1 MHFHKRLKVI
11 ALTFLGLSFTFLPS
25 SFGQGF
31 SDASSEAGITLVH
44 NTTGINDHKM
54 GTGAA
59 WLDYNKDGYLDL
71 YVTMRIGANKLFKN
85 NGPNPMTGIYAFT
98 DVAVDL
104 GVDDTSGD
112 GGGISIA
119 DINNDG
125 WDDIFLA
132 NCDENILYL
141 NNGPDLSGD
150 FSFTDATSD
159 AFPNGS
165 AGGNSRSPSASWGD
179 YDKDGYLDLYIA
191 QHYPVLGSSGGTNQD
206 FLYHNE
212 GPNASGVF
220 TFTDVSD
227 YLEIDSLMGYGFIG
241 GWSDYDKDG
250 DLDIFLI
257 NDCPIANGK
266 KTKVW
271 RNDGT
276 NGSNPWNFT
285 EVSASIGIDDC
296 RNGMGIGVGDYNR
309 DGWMDIF
316 YTNIGECVLYSN
328 DTDGTFSDMS
338 EDTGIDIQPAQH
350 FSWGAAFMDYD
361 NDGWQ
366 DIMVSIGA
374 LSLNPNP
381 AFPFN
386 LQPNMFFKNNGD
398 STFTNIAGTLG
409 LADDRQSR
417 SGIYGDYD
425 NDGDLDI
432 YVTNYEDNCVLNK
445 NNLNNGNHWLKIH
458 LVGTQGNQDGLGS
471 KIKLTTFD
479 GTVQHYETRSGSN
492 LGGGD
497 SPYAHFGLDTNTII
511 TEIEVTWLSGEVQT
525 INNPSVDQLLEVT
538 EPLLSLPV
546 ELVNFTA
553 RQENEKVNLQWT
565 TASENNNDYFIIQ
578 SSSDGEVFSDLDEIQ
593 GRGTTSFN
601 TEYQTYDLK
610 PLYGDNYY
618 RLKQVDFDGK
628 FTFSEIRLVNFEG
641 KKTTIN
647 VFPNPTK
654 TGKVNLNF
662 FNSNRNTTIEIRDLL
677 GRLVFQNK
685 VESIGNQL
693 IEIPTSHWTNG
704 IFIIRVSNAAM
715 DKNIKVLIDN

>member
-11 ALTFLGLSFTFLPS
+11 VLTFFGLSFTFLPS

-71 YVTMRIGANKLFKN
+71 YVTMRVGANKLFKN
-85 NGPNPMTGIYAFT
+85 NGPDILTGIYDFS
-98 DVAVDL
+98 DVAVSL
-104 GVDDTSGD
+104 GVADASSD
-112 GGGISIA
+112 GGGVSIA

-141 NNGPDLSGD
+141 NDGPDINGD
-150 FSFTDATSD
+150 FSFTDVTSS

-191 QHYPVLGSSGGTNQD
+191 QHYTVLGSSGGTTQD
-206 FLYHNE
+206 FLYHNNGDE
-212 GPNASGVF
+212 
-220 TFTDVSD
+220 TFTDISNLLV
-227 YLEIDSLMGYGFIG
+227 IDSLMGGGFIG

-250 DLDIFLI
+250 DMDIFLI
-257 NDCPIANGK
+257 NDCPIAIGK
-266 KTKVW
+266 PTMVW
-271 RNDGT
+271 RNDG
-276 NGSNPWNFT
+276 GSDPLTWDFT
-285 EVSASIGIDDC
+285 EVSDSIGINDC

-316 YTNIGECVLYSN
+316 YTNIGDCAFYSN
-328 DTDGTFSDMS
+328 DEGVFTDIAPTALN
-338 EDTGIDIQPAQH
+338 TQPHMQH

-374 LSLNPNP
+374 LSLNPSP
-381 AFPFN
+381 GFPFN
-386 LQPNMFFKNNGD
+386 QQPNMFFRNNGD

-409 LADDRQSR
+409 LDDDRQSR

-445 NNLNNGNHWLKIH
+445 NNLNNGKHWLKVH
-458 LVGTQGNQDGLGS
+458 LVGTQGNKDGLGS
-471 KIKLTTFD
+471 KLKLTTSD
-479 GTVQHYETRSGSN
+479 GTIQHYETRSGSN

-511 TEIEVTWLSGEVQT
+511 TELEVTWLSGSVQT
-525 INNPSVDQLLEVT
+525 INNPSVDQLLEMT
-538 EPLLSLPV
+538 EPLAPLPI
-546 ELVNFTA
+546 ELVDFTA
-553 RQENEKVNLQWT
+553 RPENEKVNLQWT

-578 SSSDGEVFSDLDEIQ
+578 RSSDGEVFSDLEKIQ
-593 GRGTTSFN
+593 GRGTTTFN
-601 TEYQTYDLK
+601 SEYQTYDLK
-610 PLYGDNYY
+610 PLHGDNYY
-618 RLKQVDFDGK
+618 RLKQVDYDGK
-628 FTFSEIRLVNFEG
+628 FTFTEIRLVHFKGE
-641 KKTTIN
+641 KTTIN

-654 TGKVNLNF
+654 TGKLNLNF
-662 FNSNRNTTIEIRDLL
+662 FNNNRNTTIEIRDML
-677 GRLVFQNK
+677 GRLVFQNIVK
-685 VESIGNQL
+685 SIGNQL
-693 IEIPTSHWTNG
+693 IEIPTSNWSNG
-704 IFIIRVSNAAM
+704 IFIIRVSNATM
-715 DKNIKVLIDN
+715 DENIKVVIDN